1 MQEKKNLIDFKKS
14 TKKRYIYIYIYIWE
28 RMWMRRDK
36 IKGRCIDR
44 RKKWHYKV
52 ESGGE
57 KRGKNE
63 KERLVKV

>member
-1 MQEKKNLIDFKKS
+1 
-14 TKKRYIYIYIYIWE
+14 
-28 RMWMRRDK
+28 MWMRRDK

>member
-14 TKKRYIYIYIYIWE
+14 TKKRYIYIWE

-52 ESGGE
+52 ESGGK